1 LTELKKDK
9 NLDIVNARDS
19 FINKDYKSSIEKHEN
34 LLNDF
39 GDELN
44 DSFKSSRNSYNNLI
58 ISYAKL
64 LIQKDINDRDEDIKK
79 IFYYLDKYFSLA
91 KKENKDELKMRWDG
105 VVLYELFET
114 IIEVILIKYSPDNEE
129 SLIKEGVNKYIKI
142 FLEIFQ
148 QAIGDEKFF
157 KSFLN
162 KIYSERINSKRE
174 AGKNQYINNTKILAT
189 LLIEILISLK
199 SDDKFINETIANMYI
214 LLADLEYYYQTQKS
228 KNHTNEKKSIELYEK
243 SLKYSETVFAKERI
257 SQLKDI
263 IISSDSLA
271 LFRHDMVSKMST
283 YKTSLEKLLKPD
295 YKEDEKKVIIYE
307 NIHKINYLLNLFSL
321 IQNDIPNNKTYS
333 SNDVEENFD
342 PQIKKDLKINFEKTD
357 VKFKSDIKYLNI
369 IIENLLKNSLDAY
382 KRNNISD
389 RLVFINFDVKKNLL
403 EFRDFAGGVKAEL
416 LINKRLLDSYVS
428 EKNVAQGH
436 GLGLS
441 LVTQA
446 VELLGGELDIE
457 NYIEGDKKGVKFLIK
472 NIFKKRERI

>member
-1 LTELKKDK
+1 
-9 NLDIVNARDS
+9 
-19 FINKDYKSSIEKHEN
+19 
-34 LLNDF
+34 
-39 GDELN
+39 
-44 DSFKSSRNSYNNLI
+44 
-58 ISYAKL
+58 
-64 LIQKDINDRDEDIKK
+64 
-79 IFYYLDKYFSLA
+79 
-91 KKENKDELKMRWDG
+91 
-105 VVLYELFET
+105 
-114 IIEVILIKYSPDNEE
+114 
-129 SLIKEGVNKYIKI
+129 
-142 FLEIFQ
+142 
-148 QAIGDEKFF
+148 
-157 KSFLN
+157 
-162 KIYSERINSKRE
+162 
-174 AGKNQYINNTKILAT
+174 
-189 LLIEILISLK
+189 
-199 SDDKFINETIANMYI
+199 MYI